1 MILKT
6 SITSKYHKGS
16 IVTSVFANEVEK
28 MEKKDVCKYSL
39 KRSKK
44 LKLLKTSVKLSSKG
58 EATLV
63 SFQPNGSDISF
74 DELDMN
80 CEYFLQHCLNQ
91 QFTCKKQKNHL

>member
-1 MILKT
+1 MKLRKW
-6 SITSKYHKGS
+6 KK
-16 IVTSVFANEVEK
+16 
-28 MEKKDVCKYSL
+28 KKDVCKYSL

-63 SFQPNGSDISF
+63 SFQPSGLDISF
-74 DELDMN
+74 DELDIN

-91 QFTCKKQKNHL
+91 QFTCKKQKSHL

>member
-6 SITSKYHKGS
+6 SITNKCHIGS

-28 MEKKDVCKYSL
+28 IEKKEVSKYSL
-39 KRSKK
+39 KRSMK
-44 LKLLKTSVKLSSKG
+44 LKLLKTSVKLSSRG

-74 DELDMN
+74 DDCAGHEL
-80 CEYFLQHCLNQ
+80 
-91 QFTCKKQKNHL
+91 